1 MPVSAIGLSSSFQIA
16 ILPMSVPSW
25 TLSSFAVAVVLSI
38 SFVHF
43 PLIAAAEETSASAE
57 LDTLRG
63 IAVSP
68 KATYSDL
75 CNIVMIQ
82 RGEFEKFETAVERCE
97 NLTKDGIYNFE
108 KIGDVLNTPVTSG
121 AAAKVAINAHGLE
134 KSIMFLVTRMEWY
147 AVQNAEALDLLPA
160 KTRAGRGLSGEEL
173 LGLMEKAAALSA
185 EKAQWA
191 QAQNPYEDFGAKS
204 YEELDKAYQEQAD
217 PDAVKKPAKK

>member
-1 MPVSAIGLSSSFQIA
+1 MFVRF
-16 ILPMSVPSW
+16 W
-25 TLSSFAVAVVLSI
+25 TLRSLAVAVVLCI
-38 SFVHF
+38 SFFHL
-43 PLIAAAEETSASAE
+43 PLIAADEETSASAE

-63 IAVSP
+63 VAVSP

-97 NLTKDGIYNFE
+97 HLTKEGIYNFE

-134 KSIMFLVTRMEWY
+134 RSVMFFITRMEWY
-147 AVQNAEALDLLPA
+147 AVQNAEALDILPV
-160 KTRAGRGLSGEEL
+160 KTRMGRGLSGEEL

-185 EKAQWA
+185 EKTQWA
-191 QAQNPYEDFGAKS
+191 KPQNPYDDFGVKS

-217 PDAVKKPAKK
+217 PETDKKPAKK

>member
-1 MPVSAIGLSSSFQIA
+1 MVML
-16 ILPMSVPSW
+16 
-25 TLSSFAVAVVLSI
+25 LSSFALRNVAVAVMLSI
-38 SFVHF
+38 SFVYF
-43 PLIAAAEETSASAE
+43 PLVAADEETSASAE

-68 KATYSDL
+68 KAMYSDL

-97 NLTKDGIYNFE
+97 YLTKEGIYNFE

-121 AAAKVAINAHGLE
+121 AAAKVAINTNDLE
-134 KSIMFLVTRMEWY
+134 KSILFLVTRMEWY
-147 AVQNAEALDLLPA
+147 AVQNAEALDILPA
-160 KTRAGRGLSGEEL
+160 KTRVGRGLSGEEL

-191 QAQNPYEDFGAKS
+191 QPQNPYEDFGAKS
-204 YEELDKAYQEQAD
+204 YEELDKAYQDQAD
-217 PDAVKKPAKK
+217 PETDKKPAKK